1 MEFPKELS
9 PINVFEYLMKYIV
22 GELKFNPNNFIHLF
36 SLALGVNKVKKG
48 SYGCIFIGYPGE
60 KNYFGDD
67 TPKTSFSIGYKI
79 YKEDEE
85 KLIDDSVKHFF
96 KIEDHI
102 TIAIGKHLYPANLS
116 EIAVLYYLIKNR
128 NEINFNEEIEID
140 RQEVYNNITDL
151 LDYGNKVADMIK
163 QKQEKYEKKM
173 QEHNPEDK
181 NDNINE
187 SNVKTI

>member
-1 MEFPKELS
+1 MEFPEELS

-22 GELKFNPNNFIHLF
+22 GELKFNANNFIHLF

-48 SYGCIFIGYPGE
+48 SYGCVFIGYPGE

-85 KLIDDSVKHFF
+85 MMIMDNVKHLF

-140 RQEVYNNITDL
+140 RQEVYKNITDL
-151 LDYGNKVADMIK
+151 LDYGNKVADMIT
-163 QKQEKYEKKM
+163 QKQEKYEKKLK
-173 QEHNPEDK
+173 ETEPENK
-181 NDNINE
+181 NINK
-187 SNVKTI
+187 SNIKTI

>member
-9 PINVFEYLMKYIV
+9 PINVFEYLMKHIV

-48 SYGCIFIGYPGE
+48 SYGCVFIGYPGE

-67 TPKTSFSIGYKI
+67 TPATSFSIGYKI
-79 YKEDEE
+79 YKKDEE
-85 KLIDDSVKHFF
+85 ETIPEDVKHFF

-102 TIAIGKHLYPANLS
+102 TIAIGANLYPANLS

-128 NEINFNEEIEID
+128 NEINFSEEIEID

-151 LDYGNKVADMIK
+151 LEYGNKVSDMIK

-173 QEHNPEDK
+173 KETTLDEK
-181 NDNINE
+181 NINN
-187 SNVKTI
+187 SNIKTI